1 MNIKYEM
8 CGGCKVYARYSK
20 YYVIVIVILKPKL

>member
-8 CGGCKVYARYSK
+8 CGGCKKICYSK
-20 YYVIVIVILKPKL
+20 YYVIVIVILKPEL